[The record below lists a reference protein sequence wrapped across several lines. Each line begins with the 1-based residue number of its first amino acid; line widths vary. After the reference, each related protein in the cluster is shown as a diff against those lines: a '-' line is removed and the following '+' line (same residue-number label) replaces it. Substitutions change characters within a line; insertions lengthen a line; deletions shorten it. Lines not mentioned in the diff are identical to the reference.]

1 VIIVSIAAAGLIVF
15 LFCMWWRASGESS
28 ANKNWMEYE
37 RTGKANLR
45 EALDQRNEELGA
57 QRAALA
63 DECDRHAYLEERWQV
78 MIDEDRR
85 RHLALRDEIERQH
98 ELRDEARDA
107 LELEQGWSELF
118 QLRSRE
124 YAEESAKYKNL
135 FEAWRKKAR
144 ARK

>member
-1 VIIVSIAAAGLIVF
+1 
-15 LFCMWWRASGESS
+15 
-28 ANKNWMEYE
+28 
-37 RTGKANLR
+37 
-45 EALDQRNEELGA
+45 
-57 QRAALA
+57 
-63 DECDRHAYLEERWQV
+63 
-78 MIDEDRR
+78 
-85 RHLALRDEIERQH
+85 LALRDEIERQH